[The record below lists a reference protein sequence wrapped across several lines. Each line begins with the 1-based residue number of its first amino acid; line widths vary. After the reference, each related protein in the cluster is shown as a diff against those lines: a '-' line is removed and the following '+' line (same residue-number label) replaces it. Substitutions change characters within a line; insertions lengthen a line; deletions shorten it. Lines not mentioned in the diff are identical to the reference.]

1 VWTRPG
7 LELKVRSFLVIA
19 MLACQNRGTEL
30 ATHVKGGLNNGATQE
45 EIREVLLQ
53 AAAYNGA
60 PTVSFFSLSNL
71 FSLE

>member
-1 VWTRPG
+1 
-7 LELKVRSFLVIA
+7 VRSFLVIA
-19 MLACQNRGTEL
+19 MLACQNRGNEL

-60 PTVSFFSLSNL
+60 PTVCLSSCLNEGDR
-71 FSLE
+71 SC